1 MIIQLS
7 LSRPEGKL
15 RSTRDEFKAESLNG
29 IFRYDDW
36 PRANLIEPRPLLS
49 RKK

>member
-29 IFRYDDW
+29 FSEMMIC
-36 PRANLIEPRPLLS
+36 LQQI
-49 RKK
+49 